1 MAIAPRNWFIDSISG
16 AIDVPAVI
24 DGRELEPPEP
34 LRQTLAA
41 LDDLADG
48 DELTLLLYCHPA
60 PLISV
65 LQRNGYVWQEAVLE
79 DGTHE
84 IRIRRGAV

>member
-1 MAIAPRNWFIDSISG
+1 MP
-16 AIDVPAVI
+16 VVI

-34 LRQTLAA
+34 LHRTLAA
-41 LDDLADG
+41 LDDLPDG
-48 DELTLLLYCHPA
+48 DELILLLYCHPA

-65 LQRNGYVWQEAVLE
+65 LRRNGYEWREAVLG

-84 IRIRRGAV
+84 IRIRRVAA